1 MPLSADTDMAEKR
14 QIAIVLYPGMTALDA
29 VGPYEVLKLLPDSE
43 LRLVAHEPGPV
54 VTDRSALIIGATHS
68 FEETTQPFLVLAPG
82 SEANTMSAMADGR
95 LLAWLKRAHETSTMT
110 TSVCSGAL
118 ILAAA
123 GLLDGRRATTHWWA
137 LASLSRFGATAVPDQ
152 RVVRSGKIWTAAGV
166 SAGLDLALELFAE
179 IAGQEAAEIAKLMI
193 EYDPRPPF
201 NSVHPSKATE
211 AVREK
216 AAAESARLAR
226 NPRDVIS
233 MPKILWRQAID
244 RSRRA
249 MKARA

>member
-1 MPLSADTDMAEKR
+1 MAEKR

-29 VGPYEVLKLLPDSE
+29 LRPYEVLKLLPDSE

-54 VTDRSALIIGATHS
+54 TDRSALIIGATHS
-68 FEETTQPFLVLAPG
+68 FEETPHPFLLLVPG
-82 SEANTMSAMADGR
+82 SEANTISAMADGG
-95 LLAWLKRAHETSTMT
+95 LLRWLKRAHDTSTMT

-123 GLLDGRRATTHWWA
+123 GLLGGQRATTHWWA
-137 LASLSRFGATAVPDQ
+137 QASLGRFGAIAMPDH

-179 IAGQEAAEIAKLMI
+179 FAGQEAAEIAQLMI

-201 NSVHPSKATE
+201 DSGHPSKAIE

-216 AAAESARLAR
+216 AGAELARLAR
-226 NPRDVIS
+226 NPRDFIS
-233 MPKILWRQAID
+233 APKILWRQAID

-249 MKARA
+249 MKAGA